1 MAHVNRRGGVL
12 LNTSNKTEI
21 TLGYGT
27 LYGDMAGS
35 LSVLGDLPKT
45 EVYAVARF
53 LHKERGLIP
62 AFILERPPSAE
73 LRPGQVDP
81 FDYDKAAP
89 LAEALVQR
97 EVSGGGEL
105 PEGAPDEVARF
116 RRLIRGAEHKRWQAG
131 IVLKVSERAFG
142 SGRMMPVT
150 RVA

>member
-27 LYGDMAGS
+27 LYGDMVGS

-45 EVYAVARF
+45 QVYAVARF